1 MKEKLLELAE
11 LFNLMPEWVDRY
23 NYLIELGCQMPP
35 VPVAFKVAEN
45 RITCHSQLYFYVY
58 YSENTCY
65 IEAEANSSIP
75 QGLAALLYVICNG
88 RSRDEIS
95 ENLSNIEAFLHTI
108 NLPRNL
114 TPVRRQA
121 LFEMLGKIKKSCS
134 NIL

>member
-23 NYLIELGCQMPP
+23 NYLIELGSQIPP
-35 VPVAFKVAEN
+35 IPVAFKVAEN

-65 IEAEANSSIP
+65 IKAEANSTIP
-75 QGLAALLYVICNG
+75 QGLAALFYIICNG
-88 RSRDEIS
+88 YTRSEIS
-95 ENLSNIEAFLHTI
+95 EYLPEIEAFLYTI
-108 NLPRNL
+108 NLPENL
-114 TPVRRQA
+114 TLIRRQA
-121 LFEMLGKIKKSCS
+121 LFEMLGKIKKSCV